1 MLQSLNSLLG
11 SGDPQQVFEQ
21 GDATDQLWGEWE
33 RRPPAGKPLS
43 SGLLD
48 TLVAWLK
55 MVAVRMERS
64 CLSPF

>member
-11 SGDPQQVFEQ
+11 SGEPQQVFEQ

-33 RRPPAGKPLS
+33 WWPPAGKPLS

-48 TLVAWLK
+48 TLVAWLR

>member
-11 SGDPQQVFEQ
+11 SGEPQQVFEQ
-21 GDATDQLWGEWE
+21 GDATDQLWGKWEW
-33 RRPPAGKPLS
+33 RPPAGKPLS

-48 TLVAWLK
+48 TLVAWLR

-64 CLSPF
+64 YLSPF